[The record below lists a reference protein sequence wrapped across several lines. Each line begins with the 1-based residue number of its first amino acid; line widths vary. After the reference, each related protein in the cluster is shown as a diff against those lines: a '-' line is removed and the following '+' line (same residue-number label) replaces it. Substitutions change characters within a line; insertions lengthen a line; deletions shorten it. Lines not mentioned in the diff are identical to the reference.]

1 MLQKGV
7 VLPTEQPQVRVS
19 ISGVAIPGVVSL
31 EVVSV
36 GYFSADRFRIGFA
49 VGASSFATVAYFS
62 GLGMQA
68 IMIEVALDG
77 FGYVTLLTG
86 QIDNVRVDL
95 LTNKIVLTGRD
106 LSARLIDS
114 EISETFANQTASQIA
129 NILAARRQLT
139 PNVTTTATPVGQYYE
154 LDHARNA
161 FGVHSKTTTEWN
173 LLAALAQAE
182 NFNLS
187 VTGDVLNFGRLS
199 AGISILVTP
208 QNFMGLSLDI
218 AASLPTG
225 TMVKSWNCRNKMVVS
240 GSSGIGVSTT
250 LIRPN
255 LTAAQAQTM
264 AENHLAVLGG
274 HGTILCGTMP
284 GDLTMMPGMHLVLS
298 GTNSAFDQSYT
309 VVEVSRS
316 LTGHTGFVQN
326 IRASVAA

>member
-7 VLPTEQPQVRVS
+7 ELPTEQPQVRAS
-19 ISGVAIPGVVSL
+19 ISGVAIPGVISL
-31 EVVSV
+31 EVISV

-49 VGASSFATVAYFS
+49 IGASSFTTMAYFS
-62 GLGMQA
+62 RLGMQA
-68 IMIEVALDG
+68 ITIEVALND
-77 FGYVTLLTG
+77 FGYVMLLIG
-86 QIDNVRVDL
+86 QVDNIRVDL
-95 LTNKIVLTGRD
+95 LTNNVFLTGRD

-114 EISETFANQTASQIA
+114 EISETFVNQTASQIA
-129 NILAARRQLT
+129 NMLAARHQLI
-139 PNVTTTATPVGQYYE
+139 PNVTTTATSVGQYYE
-154 LDHARNA
+154 LDHARNSL
-161 FGVHSKTTTEWN
+161 GVHSQTSTEWN

-187 VTGDVLNFGRLS
+187 VTGGVLNFGPLS
-199 AGISILVTP
+199 AGIPILVTP

-225 TMVKSWNCRNKMVVS
+225 AMVKSWDSRNKVVVS
-240 GSSGIGVSTT
+240 GSSGNGMSTT

-255 LTAAQAQTM
+255 LTSAQAQTM

-274 HGTILCGTMP
+274 HGTILCGKMP
-284 GDLTMMPGMHLVLS
+284 GDLTMMPGMQLVLS
-298 GTNSAFDQSYT
+298 GTNSPFDQSYT

-316 LTGHTGFVQN
+316 LTGRTGFVQN